1 MVDMEKRVSTLESW
15 KKEVHPQIERLSREL
30 KANTDAT
37 KRTEGSMEDVK
48 KRLGN
53 IETNTSTIAG
63 LMSAG
68 KIGFGALKWVVGVAA
83 NMVMVLTALHW
94 FK

>member
-1 MVDMEKRVSTLESW
+1 MVDMEKRVSSLESW
-15 KKEVHPQIERLSREL
+15 KKEVHPQIERLSRDL

-68 KIGFGALKWVVGVAA
+68 KLGFGALKWAASLAA
-83 NMVMVLTALHW
+83 NIVVVLAAVHW
-94 FK
+94 IK